1 MLCFPYFTQGS
12 GAVFSLLYTGFW
24 CCVFLTLHRGFWC
37 CVFLTLHRVLVLC
50 FPYFTQRV
58 LVLCFPYFTQRVLV
72 LCFPSFTQG
81 SGAVFSLLHRGF
93 WCCVFL
99 TLQITLFLSLSPLSS
114 QCCSSCMIAQ
124 GSSPACM
131 YSMKKAENLSY
142 GLGKMM
148 AV

>member
-1 MLCFPYFTQGS
+1 MRLLSLSLSLSPWFLLRPPFLQFKKKSHPVYDQTQGS

-24 CCVFLTLHRGFWC
+24 CCVFLTLHR
-37 CVFLTLHRVLVLC
+37 VLVLC
-50 FPYFTQRV
+50 FP
-58 LVLCFPYFTQRVLV
+58 C
-72 LCFPSFTQG
+72 FTQG

-124 GSSPACM
+124 GSSQACM